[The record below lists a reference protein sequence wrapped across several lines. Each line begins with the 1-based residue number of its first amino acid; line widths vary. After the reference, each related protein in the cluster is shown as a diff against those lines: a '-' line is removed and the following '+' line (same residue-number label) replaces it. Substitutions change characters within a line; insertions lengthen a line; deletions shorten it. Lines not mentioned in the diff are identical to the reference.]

1 MDKIRKA
8 DIEKVLYNH
17 LQKYRLNVKID
28 LLYYN
33 LFHTSA
39 RYWGIV
45 YDTKPKII
53 NVSEDSSLNFNNYQ
67 AVSTEYLLKYLNK
80 NADIYKEFCGDDEDT
95 YVLYII
101 DNILIYFYSFAE
113 NSSSKEFVC
122 YSYDRP
128 TRLLE
133 GIKPL
138 KIKPKDS
145 EFTFITAKP
154 DGSFVSTDLTIKHNL
169 NVSLDNYNADLP
181 YDRMKK
187 FVESNESGLM
197 LFSGECGTGKT
208 SLVKKLIHDC
218 NTIPFYFLSSETLL
232 NINSNSFINYLIRNA
247 SGAVLVLEDCDIILQ
262 ARENSNNQVMSTLL
276 NLSDGILGDALNLK
290 FICTYNTDDNNVDK
304 AILRKGRLK
313 LKYTFRKLSADRVHK
328 INPEINTEMTLADLY
343 NLEDNK
349 IEKKTKKIGF

>member
-1 MDKIRKA
+1 MDKVRKA
-8 DIEKVLYNH
+8 DVEKILYEH
-17 LQKYRLNVKID
+17 LQKYRLNTKVD

-39 RYWGIV
+39 RYWGLV

-53 NVSEDSSLNFNNYQ
+53 NVREDSFLEYKKYKPLS
-67 AVSTEYLLKYLNK
+67 VEYLIQYLNK

-95 YVLYII
+95 YILYII
-101 DNILIYFYSFAE
+101 DNILIYFYNFSD
-113 NSSSKEFVC
+113 NPSNKEFIC
-122 YSYDRP
+122 YSCDKP

-133 GIKPL
+133 GL
-138 KIKPKDS
+138 KLLKVERKES
-145 EFTFITAKP
+145 EFTFITAKS
-154 DGSFVSTDLTIKHNL
+154 DGAFVSTNLTIRHNL
-169 NVSLDNYNADLP
+169 NVSLDNYNSDLP
-181 YDRMKK
+181 YERMKS
-187 FVESNESGLM
+187 FVESDESGLM

-218 NTIPFYFLSSETLL
+218 DKIPFYFMSSETLL
-232 NINSNSFINYLIRNA
+232 NINSNSFINYLIKNA

-262 ARENSNNQVMSTLL
+262 SRDNCNNQVMSTLL

-304 AILRKGRLK
+304 AVLRKGRLK

-328 INPEINTEMTLADLY
+328 INPKLNTEMTLADLY
-343 NLEDNK
+343 NQEENK